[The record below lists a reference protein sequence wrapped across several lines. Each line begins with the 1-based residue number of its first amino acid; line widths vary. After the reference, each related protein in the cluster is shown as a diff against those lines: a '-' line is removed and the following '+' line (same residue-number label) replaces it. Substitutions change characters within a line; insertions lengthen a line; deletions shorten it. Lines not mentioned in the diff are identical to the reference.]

1 MFMERMLS
9 RRSSQGEADT
19 KKPEGLER
27 STSQDENQNQPQL
40 RRQRR
45 NSRLQRFKD
54 MLHSEEELDE
64 AGKVYA
70 KLM

>member
-1 MFMERMLS
+1 MERMLS
-9 RRSSQGEADT
+9 HRSSQGDDT
-19 KKPEGLER
+19 KKPEDLQR
-27 STSQDENQNQPQL
+27 QTSQDENQNQPQL

-45 NSRLQRFKD
+45 DSRLQRFKD

>member
-1 MFMERMLS
+1 MERMLS
-9 RRSSQGEADT
+9 RHSSQGEADT

-54 MLHSEEELDE
+54 MWHSEEELDE